1 MTTSPTDADLQTL
14 SRSLG
19 ERLLARGEWLAT
31 AESCTGGLIAKL
43 CTDIA
48 GSSGWFER
56 GLVTYSNAAKHSLLS
71 LPLERLDGP
80 PGAVSAETVQG
91 MVNGLLEAA
100 PVQWAVAV
108 SGIAGPGGGSADKP
122 VGTVWIGWGGPGA
135 AVASSRYLFA
145 GDRDAVR
152 RQSARVALEGL
163 LILLQS

>member
-1 MTTSPTDADLQTL
+1 MTSPPTDADLQNL
-14 SRSLG
+14 ARAVG

-56 GLVTYSNAAKHSLLS
+56 ALVTYSNAAKHGLLG

-91 MVNGLLEAA
+91 MVQGLLAAA
-100 PVQWAVAV
+100 PVQWAIAV
-108 SGIAGPGGGSADKP
+108 SGIAGPGGGSPEKP
-122 VGTVWIGWGGPGA
+122 VGTVWIGWGGLDA
-135 AVASSRYLFA
+135 AASSSRFLFA

-152 RQSARVALEGL
+152 RQSAQAALEGL
-163 LILLQS
+163 LILLCR